1 MNIPNKVKIGGVTYS
16 VIEYNNPSEEG
27 PQVDGQILYHKQEIR
42 LKNDM
47 SEEYKKNIFLHEVIH
62 GLFEYIGFEQDEAI
76 VIRLSNALHGFI
88 KDNPDIFTKDA
99 TISNKL
105 TTSVNIDAGEIIK
118 KIENYMRGELIRDV
132 KGVYE

>member
-1 MNIPNKVKIGGVTYS
+1 MNIPNRIKIGGVTYS
-16 VIEYNNPSEEG
+16 IIECSNPSEEN

-47 SEEYKKNIFLHEVIH
+47 SREYKENIFLHEVIH
-62 GLFEYIGFEQDEAI
+62 GIFEHIGFDQDETI

-88 KDNPDIFTKDA
+88 KDNPNIFTKDT

-105 TTSVNIDAGEIIK
+105 TTSVNVDANEIIK
-118 KIENYMRGELIRDV
+118 KIEKYIEKELISDT